1 MCRAFFLCAS
11 RDVTVVAVESQATV
25 RCDMEAGCAALLRSP
40 NPDSEAVCMMRSLIA
55 GLVCL
60 SALPV
65 HAANLQC
72 QGVVA
77 QMPAAGPTVLAPV
90 AVEFLAANP
99 QLGSQRGVLAP

>member
-1 MCRAFFLCAS
+1 
-11 RDVTVVAVESQATV
+11 
-25 RCDMEAGCAALLRSP
+25 MEAGCAALLHSP

-72 QGVVA
+72 QGVAA

-99 QLGSQRGVLAP
+99 QLGSQRGVLAPAFDELHSLENVLVRLRVEGC